1 MCGATILEGLGCKSQ
16 QRHIMMKRSL
26 ELKIV
31 IFGIQSV
38 EHEVDAIYTMNSYA
52 MQDCIKVLQKKF
64 PESKRVV
71 TLATVVA
78 LLQNG
83 VEDQQVVNH
92 FGKSWWFPMWL
103 KITGEGLGESRRAV
117 EDLGL
122 RDCEDQMKN
131 PDQEVPKHE
140 KCDVYLTENSEGS
153 CLVLVRSSIVMMWI
167 GCMDQECMYYNNDLK
182 WDFLQDR
189 VEPFKS
195 IAQPVLSFGN
205 LDRISY
211 PCDDCRLEA
220 MLLEAKGLWAEA
232 EKAYSSLLEDNPL
245 DQVIH
250 KRRAAMA
257 KAQGNLSGAIE
268 WLNKY
273 LEIFMADHDA
283 WRELAEIY
291 VSLQMYKQAS
301 FCYEELILSQP
312 TNPLYHLAYADV
324 LYTLSGLENLQTA
337 KKYYASAID
346 LTGGKNTRALYGC
359 TFGIGQLTKGRNK
372 DDKEKSELQSLAVTA
387 LEKDYKHT
395 APGKLSLLS
404 STLRSLKLSS

>member
-1 MCGATILEGLGCKSQ
+1 MVSKTEEAQVNRLENQVDNGGGGAWEYLCLVRKLKLRRSDKVLKHGLSILNDPT
-16 QRHIMMKRSL
+16 KRSSL
-26 ELKIV
+26 GPEEWTLYEQV
-31 IFGIQSV
+31 
-38 EHEVDAIYTMNSYA
+38 AIAA
-52 MQDCIKVLQKKF
+52 MDSQCLDVARDCIKVLQKKF
-64 PESKRVV
+64 PESKRV
-71 TLATVVA
+71 
-78 LLQNG
+78 G
-83 VEDQQVVNH
+83 
-92 FGKSWWFPMWL
+92 
-103 KITGEGLGESRRAV
+103 
-117 EDLGL
+117 
-122 RDCEDQMKN
+122 
-131 PDQEVPKHE
+131 
-140 KCDVYLTENSEGS
+140 
-153 CLVLVRSSIVMMWI
+153 
-167 GCMDQECMYYNNDLK
+167 
-182 WDFLQDR
+182 
-189 VEPFKS
+189 
-195 IAQPVLSFGN
+195 
-205 LDRISY
+205 
-211 PCDDCRLEA
+211 RLEA

-346 LTGGKNTRALYGC
+346 LTGGKNTRALYGVCLC